1 MDGNGNQVLIYATL
15 QAKANSVG
23 SPNDSLSKSDRKDY
37 LYSDKNSNVLTMTP
51 GDIITD
57 DDGNDYEIAS
67 VIDAGE
73 IEDSFY
79 IFDIEEIKRRI
90 PNQQEGI
97 YYLTC
102 VKGNVSP
109 FPTGPGVGTNFRG
122 FRFSQPIGQLYPLDY
137 KNDPLWFQIRP
148 DNTRDTTILD
158 TPATICAADNFIHG
172 LVTTND
178 YKNSETKEVVLDF
191 VENPALNRYEYTT
204 NKIEAQDGNAAS
216 GSEDRLVPISGDS
229 GLSYREADYTSNY
242 VVLLLPDLVTT
253 HLSTLVSVLVT
264 TPLVSHSVRKSSWK
278 TSKTS
283 MLRRSVKTAVSSST
297 RV

>member
-109 FPTGPGVGTNFRG
+109 FPTGPALAPTSVD
-122 FRFSQPIGQLYPLDY
+122 SILLPIGQLYPRLQERS
-137 KNDPLWFQIRP
+137 P
-148 DNTRDTTILD
+148 
-158 TPATICAADNFIHG
+158 
-172 LVTTND
+172 
-178 YKNSETKEVVLDF
+178 
-191 VENPALNRYEYTT
+191 
-204 NKIEAQDGNAAS
+204 
-216 GSEDRLVPISGDS
+216 LVPDPS
-229 GLSYREADYTSNY
+229 
-242 VVLLLPDLVTT
+242 
-253 HLSTLVSVLVT
+253 
-264 TPLVSHSVRKSSWK
+264 
-278 TSKTS
+278 
-283 MLRRSVKTAVSSST
+283 
-297 RV
+297 